1 MRETR
6 LAPLFGL
13 ASLFLSAVY
22 VQGQIHK
29 PAGAQGS
36 ALKLQTGSITA
47 SSASPLVGVILTN
60 GHLRARFVDNSIRI
74 NAVGDDSLPGYSGLA
89 SLVYIEQGRNLFAPA
104 GLNYETCSTVPRMGQ
119 RADLWNAPRVAP
131 MVLEQLDDHT
141 VRLTQRGAAAAGLNV
156 EIVYQLGE
164 TQVDQTITTW
174 PDRDIE
180 SSNTFWASYMLFV
193 QNTSLYLRAALKDNP
208 QTGWL
213 EMTSAGH
220 NGSGSGTYFRPFDPV
235 GKVWHEFLTD
245 NPVLRQ
251 ALFETPATRAATEQ
265 AGFKLGQLA
274 SFDNFFFGFVDDYVA
289 LWVFRQPENGGFNP
303 WISASGAQA
312 IRRPAWDFGI
322 SSGPQKAGER
332 RSFAVRFV
340 YQPFVGVE
348 DVLKEVE
355 RFQAPG
361 AH

>member
-1 MRETR
+1 MRKTR
-6 LAPLFGL
+6 LVPLFGR
-13 ASLFLSAVY
+13 AFLFLSALY
-22 VQGQIHK
+22 AQGQMNM

-36 ALKLQTGSITA
+36 TPRLQTGALTPPSE
-47 SSASPLVGVILTN
+47 SRLVDVILTN

-104 GLNYETCSTVPRMGQ
+104 GLNYESCSTVPRMGQ
-119 RADLWNAPRVAP
+119 RAELWNAPRVAP
-131 MVLEQLDDHT
+131 MVLEQLDAHT
-141 VRLTQRGAAAAGLNV
+141 VRLTQRGAEAAGLNV
-156 EIVYQLGE
+156 EIVYHIGE
-164 TQVDQTITTW
+164 AQVDQTITTW
-174 PDRDIE
+174 PDKDIE
-180 SSNTFWASYMLFV
+180 SSNMFWASYMLFV
-193 QNTSLYLRAALKDNP
+193 QNTSLYLHAALKDEP
-208 QTGWL
+208 KTRWL

-220 NGSGSGTYFRPFDPV
+220 KGSGSGTYFRPFDPV
-235 GKVWHEFLTD
+235 AKAWHEFLTD

-251 ALFETPATRAATEQ
+251 AIFETPASRAATEQ
-265 AGFKLGQLA
+265 AEFKLDQLA

-289 LWVFRQPENGGFNP
+289 LWVFRQPENGRFNP

-312 IRRPAWDFGI
+312 IRRPAWDFAI

-332 RSFAVRFV
+332 RSFAIRFV
-340 YQPFVGVE
+340 YKPFAGVE

-355 RFQAPG
+355 RFQTPG